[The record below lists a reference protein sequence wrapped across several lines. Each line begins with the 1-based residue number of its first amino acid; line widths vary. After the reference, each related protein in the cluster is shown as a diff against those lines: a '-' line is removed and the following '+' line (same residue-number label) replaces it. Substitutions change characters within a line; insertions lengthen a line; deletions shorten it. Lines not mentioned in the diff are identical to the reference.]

1 VQLKQAAVI
10 INGGIALFAGINLY
24 RGNEKFYDEIAMPLL
39 HFLPPETAHNLS
51 IKLAK
56 FKIVPRVQ
64 TLDPPSLK
72 TVVWGRSFP
81 NPIGLAAGFDKHAE
95 GIDGLLKMGFG
106 FVEVGSVTPKPQP
119 GNPKPRLFRLD
130 EDKAVINR
138 YGFNSVGHDIVYHRL
153 SQRFMQV
160 DNPGYQQTY
169 LTDKRN
175 LLNIDFWTDTDMEGE
190 ETHHHHYQ
198 THWSSVHVL
207 NNRKH
212 YRRKANGIVGV
223 SLGRNTISPSP
234 LDDYVKGVRRFGRVA
249 DYLVVNISSPSI
261 QGLRDM
267 HRQEELTLLLHKVK
281 DERDNLMVTPKPAL
295 LVKISPDLSDNE
307 KKNIADVITRPHCRV
322 DGLIVCNTTV
332 SRPTSLRSKLKKE
345 PGGLSGEPLKAKAL
359 ETIRDMY
366 KLTQGQVPIIGVGG
380 VSSGQDA
387 YDKVKAGACLIQVY
401 TALVF
406 HGPPVISK
414 IKREMAELLRRDGF
428 NHISEAV
435 GADTKQGQTQHESS
449 RHEHQMLHPH

>member
-1 VQLKQAAVI
+1 MNALHLTNPGSKLFWVQLKQAAVI
-10 INGGIALFAGINLY
+10 INGGVALFAGINLY
-24 RGNEKFYDEIAMPLL
+24 RGNEKFYEEIAMPLFHL
-39 HFLPPETAHNLS
+39 LPPETAHNLS

-56 FKIVPRVQ
+56 FKIVPRAQ
-64 TLDPPSLK
+64 TLDSPSLK

-119 GNPKPRLFRLD
+119 GNRKPRLFRLD
-130 EDKAVINR
+130 EDSAVINR
-138 YGFNSVGHDIVYHRL
+138 YEFNSDGHDLVYHRL
-153 SQRFMQV
+153 GKRFMAL
-160 DNPGYQQTY
+160 DTSGYQQTY

-175 LLNIDFWTDTDMEGE
+175 LLNIDFWTDTDMGSNNS
-190 ETHHHHYQ
+190 HHQRVQ
-198 THWSSVHVL
+198 TDWSSVHVL
-207 NNRKH
+207 NNKRHFRK
-212 YRRKANGIVGV
+212 RGKGIVGV
-223 SLGRNTISPSP
+223 NLCRNTISPSP
-234 LDDYVKGVRRFGRVA
+234 VEDFVKGVRRFGRVA
-249 DYLVVNISSPSI
+249 DYLVVNISSPSS

-267 HRQEELTLLLHKVK
+267 HRQEELTLFLHKVI
-281 DERDNLMVTPKPAL
+281 DERDNLMVTPKPPL
-295 LVKISPDLSDNE
+295 LVKISPDLNDDE
-307 KKNIADVITRPHCRV
+307 KKNIADVVMKPHCRV

-332 SRPTSLRSKLKKE
+332 TRPASLRSKWKKE

-380 VSSGQDA
+380 VSTGQDA
-387 YDKVKAGACLIQVY
+387 YDKVKAGACLVQVY

-414 IKREMAELLRRDGF
+414 IKTELTELLRRDGY
-428 NHISEAV
+428 NQISEAV
-435 GADTKQGQTQHESS
+435 GADVK
-449 RHEHQMLHPH
+449 